1 MFESRCFSLSLSLS
15 PSLSLQLSF
24 QLHILP
30 FPLKKLKKD
39 STKCF
44 FEKIQREPSSFPL
57 LYFSLSLSFSLV
69 WWSGAFLGDE
79 LATHVGTIGGQNSK
93 THGKY

>member
-44 FEKIQREPSSFPL
+44 LKKFKENLLLFPSFI
-57 LYFSLSLSFSLV
+57 SLSLSL
-69 WWSGAFLGDE
+69 FLFGVVE
-79 LATHVGTIGGQNSK
+79 WGLLG
-93 THGKY
+93 